1 MSPTA
6 EAAACYGDLVQ
17 VNFDPDDTTV
27 LSGAFRC
34 KPVAGG
40 LLAVLSGGRRPDR
53 YFAAYLMAEDLGLPL
68 VEASVPVAG
77 CVTFL
82 EQHSTTPGSAAAV
95 SSSVG
100 LGSATGVSPTA
111 FNRVNRV
118 PGAAPPRPLPGS
130 VTAFSMADPATA
142 DTERSADL
150 AIRFSGAGRSE
161 FSAPPPVKRVSVED
175 RVDAACNFDVVING
189 RSYGFS
195 DITMP
200 SCSAHGAW
208 GTVYSHIT
216 LRRAITLDKDL
227 YTWRMNIVNRQAD
240 VRTVMISHLS
250 AAREVTRSWWIEGAW
265 PVRWSGPS
273 FNSMAAY
280 AAMEEIELCISRF
293 EWV

>member
-1 MSPTA
+1 
-6 EAAACYGDLVQ
+6 
-17 VNFDPDDTTV
+17 
-27 LSGAFRC
+27 
-34 KPVAGG
+34 
-40 LLAVLSGGRRPDR
+40 
-53 YFAAYLMAEDLGLPL
+53 MAEDLGLPL
-68 VEASVPVAG
+68 VEAPVPVAG

-82 EQHSTTPGSAAAV
+82 EPHSKGPGSVAGV

-100 LGSATGVSPTA
+100 AGPVTGVSPAA
-111 FNRVNRV
+111 FNRL
-118 PGAAPPRPLPGS
+118 AAVTGVMPPKPLPGS
-130 VTAFSMADPATA
+130 VVAFSMAELTTA
-142 DTERSADL
+142 DIEKPADL
-150 AIRFSGAGRSE
+150 AIHFTRSGRPDFS
-161 FSAPPPVKRVSVED
+161 PPLPTKRVIAED
-175 RVDAACNFDVVING
+175 RVDAACNFNVTIDG

-195 DITMP
+195 DISTL

-208 GTVYSHIT
+208 GAVYSHII

-273 FNSMAAY
+273 FNSMATY
-280 AAMEEIELCISRF
+280 AAMEEIDLCISRF